1 MTDNEFM
8 FSRLQK
14 LQERDSSALS
24 DSFVTSLQAIDNPDA
39 FLGSRMLNISNNAY
53 NNGKIDGET
62 FKSHVNKYGS
72 YLGNDA
78 KNQIFAEVDNQ
89 EKELPKLLYK
99 QATSQYLPGDMF
111 DTEELLPE
119 NAEPEIALRS
129 SQSWEESGEIAELSS
144 HLVSYDHATQ
154 NLGAGTTQKEVD
166 EATTDLLEYMKG
178 VYGDNFRPE
187 EVGEDWVKLARE
199 RLQRLKALYDADSNK
214 RDYLQNG
221 MPLKKEYDAYNSLS
235 DEDKLL
241 VSQYIRSVSAYLD
254 EAGKTITDVESIWDI
269 PDFFKNNPW
278 NSDSYA
284 RMEEIK
290 GQLEERIKNGELDFN
305 DYLTGFVNRIVN
317 LYGGIEYQEAI
328 NTLTERNPVAAN
340 IANIITKPFY
350 ALAGVGGAVAQNIS
364 NLATGENLPVDPN
377 STTQLL
383 GGTSTMIQGKTSEMI
398 QNAVP
403 GWGGEA
409 LNFVYGV
416 GTSTIDSTVAALAN
430 AVVPGSGLAIIG
442 TEAAASAI
450 YDASKRGASAGQALF
465 SGILAGCAEAAF
477 EKLPMD
483 NVLKTAKA
491 APGSLKGVLLQA
503 LKGAGINA
511 PQEALTTV
519 ANTLG
524 DILIMQDKSQYE
536 QAVQDYMD
544 EDGLTREEAEKK
556 AAVDIVKQVAVDAFA
571 GALQGGGMTAGSS
584 FIGHLNIANTGKQII
599 ATPNGIETLLGAAE
613 QGDAAVRKAADAVR
627 QNPSAGNVGN
637 LAAALQEYTK
647 QPVGNV
653 LAYPSQVKAMHNGE
667 FTPPVSTASAASATA
682 GRAANATP
690 PMVNT
695 TPPENMAAEAANT
708 DGTDGAD
715 TFPASAA
722 AAQSE
727 ALSGPVQQVAGIIS
741 RPNVTASQADRIVK
755 SPQLSSAF
763 TQLTGKALDGLTNAE
778 KRQTVRDSAG
788 YVVPDVQSAEVSG
801 VAEPSVLQE
810 DSGTGSGL
818 VYDDYVNNSLEPA
831 AANQIDRVAKLLGT
845 RVRFVDS
852 VRGGTANAQIR
863 GREILVE
870 RNNPNP
876 VRFLLGHEWT
886 HLMQESAP
894 QAYMSFR
901 NAIASELQGE
911 ARALLDLYRQQGEI
925 LSTEAA
931 LDEAAANM
939 AGRMLED
946 GRLLDEFI
954 ERHRDNKSLLRR
966 MWEAVKRLVHKLTG
980 AERRMAQTAEGKLAA
995 ALDETVESAVN
1006 ENAAQTSGDVR
1017 YSIDPYFAS
1026 DVQEWD
1032 SEGRPA
1038 GETFVLGST
1047 GDTLQGLGAIES
1059 DIYMN
1064 GDKISQILKDHPE
1077 MTLDEIKRIPE
1088 ILEDPVFILKSRN
1101 NVRQNSRLIIFGSI
1115 KAQDGRPIMCVIDL
1129 RPTENGL
1136 LLDNMQKVSSAY
1148 TKDNNPQGFISGSE
1162 ILYADEKRTIPLLR
1176 TIGFQMPITL
1186 QHHGSIGSITYSGP
1200 KVNISGE
1207 PFSSV
1212 VKLGNNDNNSNAQA
1226 DTRPDEKSSARFS
1239 IKYDQDNTPYV
1250 VVENDILR
1258 NVPKSQWID
1267 TVKENLARKFPD
1279 GVHVGNNIIKINS
1292 QTRREMTYSE
1302 YTKWLSRNDRN
1313 AYADKF
1319 RSSEYADEIILASR
1333 DYINE
1338 GLKHA
1343 RKDNIRD
1350 FARGN
1355 VLLQVGGKDY
1365 TADVIV
1371 GTTRSGEMLLYDIVN
1386 LQRTTI
1392 NEKSR
1397 HAVQSDQKG
1406 DRRSGMPTTHSISQS
1421 GEKSNTQN
1429 SLKGSEDARSVS
1441 ELEREN
1447 RELRKRLEHFKEQ
1460 LHRSNGITTDKE
1472 AVQKT
1477 ARQVIREYNADLAT
1491 DDIAGDLQSLY
1502 DFMASG
1508 KDGENELSY
1517 EAARERSN
1525 AIARRIVENAVV
1537 TDDST
1542 YRQYSD
1548 LRGYLRSNKL
1558 IISPEDSRN
1567 IPDFNNFRKSNFGRM
1582 NIGTKGEANID
1593 QVYTELSTLYPEF
1606 FDGQR
1611 DTTPA
1616 DQLQRIAEV
1625 AGEIYDTSPNNPS
1638 SQYMDEA
1645 VTGVSNDIM
1654 ERFFDL
1660 PQTAPTFADRKA
1672 KQLQDLRRQ
1681 NRQRTK
1687 EAVKKERD
1695 RQEKR
1700 INRLKTQYR
1709 ARTAEARERQDAREM
1724 RARIIRHTNQLSKKL
1739 LRPSDKQHIPESLR
1753 TAVASLLESVNLES
1767 AYSVDPETG
1776 KRVKDGSGTPT
1787 KRTEAARELRL
1798 AYSQILKDGTGDTMI
1813 IDPDLM
1819 DNLDE
1824 MASMKD
1830 TPLMAMNAEQLQTVW
1845 ATVKAVEAS
1854 IQNANRVLGESRYKA
1869 ISEIA
1874 EGIRDDNAG
1883 RKDRG
1888 NYRAPIDAVDK
1899 LTRIDMLEPYSFL
1912 HQLGP
1917 TGDAL
1922 WEMQRNA
1929 QDRYI
1934 RRIAELER
1942 DTVEILGD
1950 TDIQSLM
1957 KQTHSFDIRGQKLT
1971 LTTPQ
1976 IMELLELTK
1985 RPQAQ
1990 EHILVG
1996 GVRPEAV
2003 RTGAG
2008 LRESRPSEAVR
2019 LTPDDIARITGVL
2032 TDEQVKLADDLQ
2044 AYLSNTVSEWGN
2056 ETSMEV
2062 YGYRKFTDPHYYPI
2076 RVDRNQVQRDVS
2088 NEAQAATIAGRGF
2101 TKTTTPNA
2109 NNAVM
2114 LQSIFD
2120 TFYSHA
2126 KDMASYS
2133 GWVTAMENLRRIRN
2147 FNFRDA
2153 DGNRTGSVQA
2163 VLEKVFGK
2171 EGPAYLDKLMDDI
2184 NRGGGDADVG
2194 FTERFASNYKAAS
2207 VGANLRVMAQQPT
2220 SFVRAA
2226 AMINPKY
2233 LTQGIFNRVN
2243 WDLVKEYAPIAQ
2255 WKDWGFFD
2263 ISTGRQ
2269 MRDIIL
2275 HTDSRL
2281 EKLKQLSMRGA
2292 GFMDRQTW
2300 KSLWRAV
2307 ELETRDTHPDLRPG
2321 TKEFYQ
2327 AVGERFSRVID
2338 RTQVVDGVLQR
2349 SQIMR
2354 SKNWLNRTA
2363 SSFMSEPTKIYNMAL
2378 NAAYDVRHAPT
2389 KAARRAAFGAL
2400 GRTSFALLAS
2410 FVANSVAQSLV
2421 DAMRDDDDEKNY
2433 WDKFLAAFLGFSGD
2447 EESFMD
2453 YFGSFWSGNL
2463 EASMNP
2469 LEYIPYVKDA
2479 LSLLKGYDVSRM
2491 DMEPIAKLITA
2502 GQNLFSGKY
2511 SVAGSVSNFVAE
2523 ASRVFGL
2530 SPANLIRD
2538 VKGIFNTITD
2548 ATHAYVAQY
2557 YIDKFFLDLG
2567 YEGNASE
2574 LKGLLEK
2581 AKENDMGDY
2590 EIIYADAWENGYL
2603 GAQKVFET
2611 EAPDSVTQNK
2621 ITYDLTDE
2629 QQEEYEDIVSE
2640 ATTKYLSDLE
2650 KRSAYKKMDY
2660 EEKESV
2666 AESLY
2671 DYATALAKAEVVPE
2685 YELEQSKALM
2695 ERLEDAGVSAADQV
2709 LIKKTADTDGNGR
2722 LTNDEYEEA
2731 VNNSWLQE
2739 WAKELMLAV
2748 YKANNKQDKEKREKA
2763 VDRAFEQHSR

>member
-1 MTDNEFM
+1 MAGEFRAFAEKHGTNIDDLQQNVQQAPATPFRK
-8 FSRLQK
+8 FSQRIAKRQ
-14 LQERDSSALS
+14 A
-24 DSFVTSLQAIDNPDA
+24 QAISNTIDNASRALQNGTITADA
-39 FLGSRMLNISNNAY
+39 FKSRIEPY
-53 NNGKIDGET
+53 R
-62 FKSHVNKYGS
+62 S
-72 YLGNDA
+72 YLGDDQIS
-78 KNQIFAEVDNQ
+78 QIFAEVDNR
-89 EKELPKLLYK
+89 EKELPKEIYK
-99 QATSQYLPGDMF
+99 QATAKYLPGDMF

-129 SQSWEESGEIAELSS
+129 AQRSEESGEATELSS
-144 HLVSYDHATQ
+144 YLTAYDRATQ
-154 NLGAGTTQKEVD
+154 NLGAGTTQKEVED
-166 EATTDLLEYMKG
+166 ATNRLVEYMKD

-199 RLQRLKALYDADSNK
+199 RLQRLNALGTADANR

-221 MPLKKEYDAYNSLS
+221 MSLKKEYDAYNSLS
-235 DEDKLL
+235 DENKMLI
-241 VSQYIRSVSAYLD
+241 SQYIRAVAQYWD
-254 EAGKTITDVESIWDI
+254 EAFGSITDIENVFDL
-269 PDFFKNNPW
+269 PDFIEKNPGNV
-278 NSDSYA
+278 DA
-284 RMEEIK
+284 IDDMEEAYGK
-290 GQLEERIKNGELDFN
+290 LEEQVKSGNLDFN
-305 DYLTGFVNRIVN
+305 DYLNGFVKRVANA
-317 LYGGIEYQEAI
+317 YKGAEYQEAMNI
-328 NTLTERNPVAAN
+328 LTERDPIGTNV
-340 IANIITKPFY
+340 ANIISKPFF
-350 ALAGVGGAVAQNIS
+350 AAAGVGGAVAQNIS
-364 NLATGENLPVDPN
+364 NLATGENLPVDRN

-383 GGTSTMIQGKTSEMI
+383 GGTSTMIQDKTSEMI

-409 LNFVYGV
+409 LNFGYGLV
-416 GTSTIDSTVAALAN
+416 TSTIDSTIAALAN
-430 AVVPGSGLAIIG
+430 VALPGSGLALIG

-524 DILIMQDKSQYE
+524 DILIMQDKSRYE

-584 FIGHLNIANTGKQII
+584 FIGHLNIAKTGKQII

-613 QGDAAVRKAADAVR
+613 QGDAAVRQAADAVR

-653 LAYPSQVKAMHNGE
+653 LAYPSKVRAMHNGE
-667 FTPPVSTASAASATA
+667 FTPPVNTTSAASAIA
-682 GRAANATP
+682 SRAANATP
-690 PMVNT
+690 PIVNT
-695 TPPENMAAEAANT
+695 TPPENIAAEGANPG
-708 DGTDGAD
+708 GTPGVD
-715 TFPASAA
+715 TSPTSAA

-727 ALSGPVQQVAGIIS
+727 AIPGPVQQVAGIIS
-741 RPNVTASQADRIVK
+741 RPTVTASQADRIVK
-755 SPQLSSAF
+755 SPELSSAF
-763 TQLTGKALDGLTNAE
+763 TELTGKALDGLTNAE
-778 KRQTVRDSAG
+778 KRQAVQDSAG
-788 YVVPDVQSAEVSG
+788 YVMPGVQSAEVSG

-831 AANQIDRVAKLLGT
+831 TANQIDRVAKLLGT

-980 AERRMAQTAEGKLAA
+980 AERKMAQTAEGKLAA
-995 ALDETVESAVN
+995 ALDETAESAAN
-1006 ENAAQTSGDVR
+1006 ENAAQTSGD
-1017 YSIDPYFAS
+1017 
-1026 DVQEWD
+1026 
-1032 SEGRPA
+1032 
-1038 GETFVLGST
+1038 T
-1047 GDTLQGLGAIES
+1047 
-1059 DIYMN
+1059 
-1064 GDKISQILKDHPE
+1064 
-1077 MTLDEIKRIPE
+1077 
-1088 ILEDPVFILKSRN
+1088 
-1101 NVRQNSRLIIFGSI
+1101 
-1115 KAQDGRPIMCVIDL
+1115 
-1129 RPTENGL
+1129 
-1136 LLDNMQKVSSAY
+1136 
-1148 TKDNNPQGFISGSE
+1148 
-1162 ILYADEKRTIPLLR
+1162 
-1176 TIGFQMPITL
+1176 
-1186 QHHGSIGSITYSGP
+1186 
-1200 KVNISGE
+1200 
-1207 PFSSV
+1207 
-1212 VKLGNNDNNSNAQA
+1212 
-1226 DTRPDEKSSARFS
+1226 RFS

-1250 VVENDILR
+1250 VVESDILR
-1258 NVPKSQWID
+1258 GVPKSQWID

-1313 AYADKF
+1313 TYADKF

-1371 GTTRSGEMLLYDIVN
+1371 GTTRSGELLLYDIVN

-1406 DRRSGMPTTHSISQS
+1406 DRRSGMPTIHSISQT
-1421 GEKSNTQN
+1421 GGKSNTQN

-1447 RELRKRLEHFKEQ
+1447 RELRERVEHFKEQ
-1460 LHRSNGITTDKE
+1460 LRRSNGITTDKE

-1477 ARQVIREYNADLAT
+1477 ARQLIREYNADLAT

-1517 EAARERSN
+1517 DAARERSDV
-1525 AIARRIVENAVV
+1525 IARRIVENAVE
-1537 TDDST
+1537 TGDNA
-1542 YRQYSD
+1542 YRQYGD
-1548 LRGYLRSNKL
+1548 LRAYLRSNKL
-1558 IISPEDSRN
+1558 VISPEDSRS
-1567 IPDFNNFRKSNFGRM
+1567 IPDFNRFRKSNFGRM
-1582 NIGTKGEANID
+1582 NIGTRGESNID
-1593 QVYTELSTLYPEF
+1593 QVYTELSTLYPEL
-1606 FDGQR
+1606 FDEQR
-1611 DTTPA
+1611 ETTPA
-1616 DQLQRIAEV
+1616 DRLQRIAEV
-1625 AGEIYDTSPNNPS
+1625 AGEIYDTSLINLF
-1638 SQYMDEA
+1638 SQYMEES
-1645 VTGVSNDIM
+1645 VTGVSNDIL

-1660 PQTAPTFADRKA
+1660 TQTGSTLSERNAKQLQGLRRQNWQRTRDVIREERDRQE
-1672 KQLQDLRRQ
+1672 KQLQDLRRR
-1681 NRQRTK
+1681 NRQRTRD
-1687 EAVKKERD
+1687 AIRKERD

-1724 RARIIRHTNQLSKKL
+1724 RARIIRHANQLSKKL
-1739 LRPSDKQHIPESLR
+1739 LRPSDKQHIPENLR

-1798 AYSQILKDGTGDTMI
+1798 AYSQILKDGTGDTMT

-1824 MASMKD
+1824 IASMKD
-1830 TPLMAMNAEQLQTVW
+1830 TPLMAMNTEQLQTVW

-1854 IQNANRVLGESRYKA
+1854 IQNANRVLGESRYKD

-1888 NYRAPIDAVDK
+1888 NYRAPIDAADK

-1917 TGDAL
+1917 TGDVL
-1922 WEMQRNA
+1922 WDMQRNA

-2032 TDEQVKLADDLQ
+2032 TEEQVKLADDLQ

-2233 LTQGIFNRVN
+2233 LAQGIFNRVN
-2243 WDLVKEYAPIAQ
+2243 WNLVKEYAPIAQ

-2300 KSLWRAV
+2300 KSLWKAV
-2307 ELETRDTHPDLRPG
+2307 ELETRDTHPDLKPG

-2363 SSFMSEPTKIYNMAL
+2363 SSFMSEPTKIYNMML
-2378 NAAYDVRHAPT
+2378 NSAYDVRHAPT

-2447 EESFMD
+2447 EETFMD

-2574 LKGLLEK
+2574 LKSLLEK

-2603 GAQKVFET
+2603 GAQKIFDK

-2621 ITYDLTDE
+2621 KTYDLTDE

-2640 ATTKYLSDLE
+2640 AATKYLSDLE

-2695 ERLEDAGVSAADQV
+2695 ERLEDAGVSAADQI
-2709 LIKKTADTDGNGR
+2709 LIKKTADADGNGS
-2722 LTNDEYEEA
+2722 LTNAEYAEA

-2748 YKANNKQDKEKREKA
+2748 YKANNKTGKEKREKA
-2763 VDRAFEQHSR
+2763 VDRAFDQYGR

>member
-1 MTDNEFM
+1 MAFLDKFDLKSE
-8 FSRLQK
+8 QKK
-14 LQERDSSALS
+14 LQDRQYEEFKQEFSNENNILPKIAQTAAIGSAKSLERGDITA
-24 DSFVTSLQAIDNPDA
+24 D
-39 FLGSRMLNISNNAY
+39 
-53 NNGKIDGET
+53 E
-62 FKSHVNKYGS
+62 FKSRAESYRS
-72 YLGNDA
+72 YLGDDVANQLIAVGNQKGVYDIA
-78 KNQIFAEVDNQ
+78 KSFEEGKISAGDFITKIEGYRSYLGDDTTNQLIAGADQYGREYPAMYFN
-89 EKELPKLLYK
+89 Y
-99 QATSQYLPGDMF
+99 ATQQYLPQDVA
-111 DTEELLPE
+111 DLRDLTPD
-119 NAEPEIALRS
+119 EIAKQIEYLKNEAIPLAEEKAAASKKAFDIEAGRS
-129 SQSWEESGEIAELSS
+129 YGEARTGKDKEGNSTIGKGRDPEL
-144 HLVSYDHATQ
+144 DAAAQTMR
-154 NLGAGTTQKEVD
+154 ADKE
-166 EATTDLLEYMKG
+166 A
-178 VYGDNFRPE
+178 
-187 EVGEDWVKLARE
+187 
-199 RLQRLKALYDADSNK
+199 
-214 RDYLQNG
+214 
-221 MPLKKEYDAYNSLS
+221 LKKLKQELENYEQTTSLKREIDAYNSLS
-235 DEDKLL
+235 DEDKAILGD
-241 VSQYIRSVSAYLD
+241 YI
-254 EAGKTITDVESIWDI
+254 
-269 PDFFKNNPW
+269 
-278 NSDSYA
+278 
-284 RMEEIK
+284 
-290 GQLEERIKNGELDFN
+290 FN
-305 DYLTGFVNRIVN
+305 YGVFWKYGDYLTGGPDALTDAEKNAYQKSKQEKEQLISRLQQNGVDTNDLEDF
-317 LYGGIEYQEAI
+317 IETASNSASAYQQSEVW
-328 NTLTERNPVAAN
+328 ERRADTMPVLSSIQSVFLKATDIPTAT
-340 IANIITKPFY
+340 ADIIGT
-350 ALAGVGGAVAQNIS
+350 NIS
-364 NLATGENLPVDPN
+364 NLATGDNKPIDVNSDAYIGTRAANTIRERVSENIESAHPDAETPLI
-377 STTQLL
+377 
-383 GGTSTMIQGKTSEMI
+383 GG
-398 QNAVP
+398 NY
-403 GWGGEA
+403 
-409 LNFVYGV
+409 L
-416 GTSTIDSTVAALAN
+416 
-430 AVVPGSGLAIIG
+430 SGLYNLGMSTGDSLLALPFAKATPAAPLVVMGAEAGIDAAI
-442 TEAAASAI
+442 
-450 YDASKRGASAGQALF
+450 DATQRGASAGQALSSAVLF
-465 SGILAGCAEAAF
+465 GVAEAAF
-477 EKLPMD
+477 EKLPLDELFKMAKTSPGGIK
-483 NVLKTAKA
+483 NLLSRTAK
-491 APGSLKGVLLQA
+491 SM
-503 LKGAGINA
+503 GINA
-511 PQEALTTV
+511 TEEELTEISNI
-519 ANTLG
+519 AS
-524 DILIMQDKSQYE
+524 DILIMQDKSSYE
-536 QAVQDYMD
+536 LSIKNYM
-544 EDGLTREEAEKK
+544 EKEGLTREEAEKR
-556 AAVDIVKQVAVDAFA
+556 ATIDLAKQVGLA
-571 GALQGGGMTAGSS
+571 GLGGVAQGGGMSLVGNV
-584 FIGHLNIANTGKQII
+584 IGHLNVSSTGRQII

-667 FTPPVSTASAASATA
+667 FTPPVNTTSAASATA

-708 DGTDGAD
+708 GGTDGAD
-715 TFPASAA
+715 TSPASAA

-741 RPNVTASQADRIVK
+741 QSNITSSQADRIVK
-755 SPQLSSAF
+755 SPELSSAF
-763 TQLTGKALDGLTNAE
+763 TELTGKALDGLTNAE
-778 KRQTVRDSAG
+778 KRQAVQDSAG
-788 YVVPDVQSAEVSG
+788 YVMPDVQSAEVSG

-831 AANQIDRVAKLLGT
+831 TANQIDRVAKLLGT

-980 AERRMAQTAEGKLAA
+980 AERKMAQTAEGKLAA
-995 ALDETVESAVN
+995 ALDEAAESAAN
-1006 ENAAQTSGDVR
+1006 ENAAQTSGD
-1017 YSIDPYFAS
+1017 
-1026 DVQEWD
+1026 
-1032 SEGRPA
+1032 
-1038 GETFVLGST
+1038 T
-1047 GDTLQGLGAIES
+1047 
-1059 DIYMN
+1059 
-1064 GDKISQILKDHPE
+1064 
-1077 MTLDEIKRIPE
+1077 
-1088 ILEDPVFILKSRN
+1088 
-1101 NVRQNSRLIIFGSI
+1101 
-1115 KAQDGRPIMCVIDL
+1115 
-1129 RPTENGL
+1129 
-1136 LLDNMQKVSSAY
+1136 
-1148 TKDNNPQGFISGSE
+1148 
-1162 ILYADEKRTIPLLR
+1162 
-1176 TIGFQMPITL
+1176 
-1186 QHHGSIGSITYSGP
+1186 
-1200 KVNISGE
+1200 
-1207 PFSSV
+1207 
-1212 VKLGNNDNNSNAQA
+1212 
-1226 DTRPDEKSSARFS
+1226 RFS

-1258 NVPKSQWID
+1258 GVPKSQWID

-1313 AYADKF
+1313 TYADKF

-1371 GTTRSGEMLLYDIVN
+1371 GTTRSGELLLYDIVN

-1397 HAVQSDQKG
+1397 HAVQSGQKG
-1406 DRRSGMPTTHSISQS
+1406 DRRSGMPTTHSISQT
-1421 GEKSNTQN
+1421 GGKSNTRFSLKETTAEEQKQHREAALDYFGETNKWSETGYLLTDGSKLDFSGRHEGGPGGYRTVDHRDISDALEDDYGGDDYSGAMVQFMSEGNIRISPESDGINLSVRPTQAQESALDDFISKAHGEVTLDIDTPDGQTVASVEYPSGTRASKVIGDIRAYFENGTLPSVSELARFHN

-1447 RELRKRLEHFKEQ
+1447 RELRERVEHFKEQ

-1472 AVQKT
+1472 ST
-1477 ARQVIREYNADLAT
+1477 RREARQLIQDYGADLDA

-1508 KDGENELSY
+1508 KEGENELSY
-1517 EAARERSN
+1517 DAVRERAD
-1525 AIARRIVENAVV
+1525 AIARRVVENAVE
-1537 TDDST
+1537 TGDNA
-1542 YRQYSD
+1542 YRQYGD
-1548 LRGYLRSNKL
+1548 LRAYLRSNKL
-1558 IISPEDSRN
+1558 VISPEDSRS
-1567 IPDFNNFRKSNFGRM
+1567 IPDFNRFRKSNFGRM
-1582 NIGTKGEANID
+1582 NIGTRGESNID
-1593 QVYTELSTLYPEF
+1593 QVYTELSTLYPEL
-1606 FDGQR
+1606 FDEQR
-1611 DTTPA
+1611 ETTPA
-1616 DQLQRIAEV
+1616 DRLQRIAEV
-1625 AGEIYDTSPNNPS
+1625 AGEIYDTSLINLF
-1638 SQYMDEA
+1638 SQYMEES
-1645 VTGVSNDIM
+1645 VTGVSNDIL

-1660 PQTAPTFADRKA
+1660 TQTGSTLSERNAKQLQGLRRQNWQRTRDVIREERDRQE
-1672 KQLQDLRRQ
+1672 KQLQDLRRR
-1681 NRQRTK
+1681 NRQRTRD
-1687 EAVKKERD
+1687 AIRKERD

-1724 RARIIRHTNQLSKKL
+1724 RARIIRHANQLSKKL

-1798 AYSQILKDGTGDTMI
+1798 AYSQILKDGTGDTMT

-1854 IQNANRVLGESRYKA
+1854 IQNANRVLGESRYKD

-1888 NYRAPIDAVDK
+1888 NYRAPIDAADK

-1917 TGDAL
+1917 TGDVL
-1922 WEMQRNA
+1922 WDMQRGA

-1934 RRIAELER
+1934 RRIAELEKASS
-1942 DTVEILGD
+1942 EIIGK
-1950 TDIQSLM
+1950 TDITALD

-2008 LRESRPSEAVR
+2008 IRESRPSEAVR
-2019 LTPDDIARITGVL
+2019 LTPDDIARITGTL
-2032 TDEQVKLADDLQ
+2032 TKEQTELADKLQ

-2194 FTERFASNYKAAS
+2194 FTERFASNYKAAA
-2207 VGANLRVMAQQPT
+2207 VGTNLRVMAQQPT

-2233 LTQGIFNRVN
+2233 LTQGVFNRVDWN
-2243 WDLVKEYAPIAQ
+2243 LVKEYAPIAQ

-2281 EKLKQLSMRGA
+2281 EKLKQSSMRGA

-2307 ELETRDTHPDLRPG
+2307 ELETRDTHPDLKPG

-2363 SSFMSEPTKIYNMAL
+2363 SSFMSEPTKIYNMML
-2378 NAAYDVRHAPT
+2378 NSAYDMRHAPT
-2389 KAARRAAFGAL
+2389 KSARKAAFRAL

-2410 FVANSVAQSLV
+2410 FVANSVAQSLI

-2433 WDKFLAAFLGFSGD
+2433 GDKFLAAFLGFSGD
-2447 EESFMD
+2447 EETFMD

-2511 SVAGSVSNFVAE
+2511 STAGSVSNFVAE
-2523 ASRVFGL
+2523 ASRIFGL

-2557 YIDKFFLDLG
+2557 YVDKFFLDLG
-2567 YEGNASE
+2567 YEGNVSE

-2590 EIIYADAWENGYL
+2590 EIIYADAWKNGYL
-2603 GAQKVFET
+2603 GAQKIFDK

-2621 ITYDLTDE
+2621 KTYDLDAE
-2629 QQEEYEDIVSE
+2629 QQEEYQDIISE

-2695 ERLEDAGVSAADQV
+2695 ERLEDAGVSAADQI

-2748 YKANNKQDKEKREKA
+2748 YEANNKRDKEKREKA
-2763 VDRAFEQHSR
+2763 VDRAFDQHSR

>member
-1 MTDNEFM
+1 MAFLDKFDLKSE
-8 FSRLQK
+8 QKK
-14 LQERDSSALS
+14 LQDRQYEEFKQKFSNDYNILPQIAQKAATGSAKSLERGD
-24 DSFVTSLQAIDNPDA
+24 IDADEFKSRA
-39 FLGSRMLNISNNAY
+39 ESYRSFLGDDVTNQLIAVGNQKGVQDLAKSFEE
-53 NNGKIDGET
+53 GKISAGDFITEIEG
-62 FKSHVNKYGS
+62 YRS
-72 YLGNDA
+72 YLGDDTT
-78 KNQIFAEVDNQ
+78 NQIISEVDQYGREYPAMFFN
-89 EKELPKLLYK
+89 Y
-99 QATSQYLPGDMF
+99 ATQQYLPQNVADLRNITT
-111 DTEELLPE
+111 D
-119 NAEPEIALRS
+119 EITKQIEYLKN
-129 SQSWEESGEIAELSS
+129 ESIPAAYAKSLASNQT
-144 HLVSYDHATQ
+144 Y
-154 NLGAGTTQKEVD
+154 QKE
-166 EATTDLLEYMKG
+166 
-178 VYGDNFRPE
+178 
-187 EVGEDWVKLARE
+187 LARHE
-199 RLQRLKALYDADSNK
+199 RETTKQNNYYQAPDLEFEKTKEAYKADSQALEKLTQELKNYEQSISLK
-214 RDYLQNG
+214 R
-221 MPLKKEYDAYNSLS
+221 EIDAYNSLS
-235 DEDKLL
+235 DEDKAILGD
-241 VSQYIRSVSAYLD
+241 YI
-254 EAGKTITDVESIWDI
+254 
-269 PDFFKNNPW
+269 
-278 NSDSYA
+278 
-284 RMEEIK
+284 
-290 GQLEERIKNGELDFN
+290 FN
-305 DYLTGFVNRIVN
+305 YGVFWKYGDYLTGGPDALTDAEKNAYQKSKQEKEQLISRLQQNGVDTNDLEDF
-317 LYGGIEYQEAI
+317 IETASNSASAYQQSEVW
-328 NTLTERNPVAAN
+328 ERRADTMPVLSSIQSVFLKATDIPTAT
-340 IANIITKPFY
+340 ADIIGT
-350 ALAGVGGAVAQNIS
+350 NIS
-364 NLATGENLPVDPN
+364 NLATGDNKPIDVNSDAYIGTRAANTIRERVSENIESAHPDAETPLI
-377 STTQLL
+377 
-383 GGTSTMIQGKTSEMI
+383 GG
-398 QNAVP
+398 NY
-403 GWGGEA
+403 
-409 LNFVYGV
+409 L
-416 GTSTIDSTVAALAN
+416 
-430 AVVPGSGLAIIG
+430 SGLYNLGMSTGDSLLALPFAKATPAAPLVVMGAEAGIDAAI
-442 TEAAASAI
+442 
-450 YDASKRGASAGQALF
+450 DATQRGASAGQALSSAVLF
-465 SGILAGCAEAAF
+465 GVAEAAF
-477 EKLPMD
+477 EKLPLDELFKMAKTSPGGIK
-483 NVLKTAKA
+483 NLLSRTAK
-491 APGSLKGVLLQA
+491 SM
-503 LKGAGINA
+503 GINYTEEKLT
-511 PQEALTTV
+511 EAT
-519 ANTLG
+519 
-524 DILIMQDKSQYE
+524 DIVVDVLVMQDKSNYE
-536 QAVQDYMD
+536 LAVKSYMED
-544 EDGLTREEAEKK
+544 EGLTREEAEKR
-556 AAVDIVKQVAVDAFA
+556 ASIDLAKQVEQA
-571 GALQGGGMTAGSS
+571 GLGGFIQGGGMSLVGNT
-584 FIGHLNIANTGKQII
+584 IGHLNVSSTGRQII

-613 QGDAAVRKAADAVR
+613 QGDTAVRQAADAVR

-667 FTPPVSTASAASATA
+667 FTPPVNTTSAASAIA
-682 GRAANATP
+682 SRAANTTP
-690 PMVNT
+690 PVVST
-695 TPPENMAAEAANT
+695 TPPENMAAEATNT
-708 DGTDGAD
+708 GGTDGAD

-755 SPQLSSAF
+755 SPELSSAF
-763 TQLTGKALDGLTNAE
+763 TKLTGKALDGLTNAE
-778 KRQTVRDSAG
+778 KRQAVQDSAG
-788 YVVPDVQSAEVSG
+788 YVMPDAQSAEVSG

-831 AANQIDRVAKLLGT
+831 TANQIDRVAKLLGT

-901 NAIASELQGE
+901 NAIAGELQGE

-925 LSTEAA
+925 LSTKAA

-939 AGRMLED
+939 AGRMMED

-954 ERHRDNKSLLRR
+954 ERHQDNKSLLRR

-980 AERRMAQTAEGKLAA
+980 AERKMAQTAEGKLAA
-995 ALDETVESAVN
+995 ALDETAESAAN
-1006 ENAAQTSGDVR
+1006 ENAAQTSGD
-1017 YSIDPYFAS
+1017 
-1026 DVQEWD
+1026 
-1032 SEGRPA
+1032 
-1038 GETFVLGST
+1038 T
-1047 GDTLQGLGAIES
+1047 
-1059 DIYMN
+1059 
-1064 GDKISQILKDHPE
+1064 
-1077 MTLDEIKRIPE
+1077 
-1088 ILEDPVFILKSRN
+1088 
-1101 NVRQNSRLIIFGSI
+1101 
-1115 KAQDGRPIMCVIDL
+1115 
-1129 RPTENGL
+1129 
-1136 LLDNMQKVSSAY
+1136 
-1148 TKDNNPQGFISGSE
+1148 
-1162 ILYADEKRTIPLLR
+1162 
-1176 TIGFQMPITL
+1176 
-1186 QHHGSIGSITYSGP
+1186 
-1200 KVNISGE
+1200 
-1207 PFSSV
+1207 
-1212 VKLGNNDNNSNAQA
+1212 
-1226 DTRPDEKSSARFS
+1226 RFS

-1250 VVENDILR
+1250 VVESDILR
-1258 NVPKSQWID
+1258 GVPKSQWID

-1313 AYADKF
+1313 TYADKF

-1371 GTTRSGEMLLYDIVN
+1371 GTTRSGELLLYDIVN

-1406 DRRSGMPTTHSISQS
+1406 DRRSGMPTIHSISQT
-1421 GEKSNTQN
+1421 GGKSNTQN

-1447 RELRKRLEHFKEQ
+1447 RELRERVEHFKEQ

-1472 AVQKT
+1472 ST
-1477 ARQVIREYNADLAT
+1477 RREARQLIQDYGADLDA

-1508 KDGENELSY
+1508 KEGENELSY
-1517 EAARERSN
+1517 DAVRERAD
-1525 AIARRIVENAVV
+1525 AIARRVVENAVE
-1537 TDDST
+1537 TGDNA
-1542 YRQYSD
+1542 YRQYGD
-1548 LRGYLRSNKL
+1548 LRAYLRSNKL
-1558 IISPEDSRN
+1558 VISPEDSRS
-1567 IPDFNNFRKSNFGRM
+1567 IPDFNRFRKSNFGRM
-1582 NIGTKGEANID
+1582 NIGTRGESNID
-1593 QVYTELSTLYPEF
+1593 QMYTELSTLYPEL
-1606 FDGQR
+1606 FDEQR
-1611 DTTPA
+1611 ETTPA
-1616 DQLQRIAEV
+1616 DRLQRIAEV
-1625 AGEIYDTSPNNPS
+1625 AGEIYDTSLINLF
-1638 SQYMDEA
+1638 SQYMEES
-1645 VTGVSNDIM
+1645 VTGVSNDIL

-1660 PQTAPTFADRKA
+1660 TQTGSTLSERNAKQLQGLRRQNWQRTRDVIREERDRQE
-1672 KQLQDLRRQ
+1672 KQLQDLRRR
-1681 NRQRTK
+1681 NRQRTRD
-1687 EAVKKERD
+1687 AIRKERD

-1709 ARTAEARERQDAREM
+1709 ARTAEARERQDAWEM
-1724 RARIIRHTNQLSKKL
+1724 RARIIRHANQLSKKL

-1798 AYSQILKDGTGDTMI
+1798 AYSQILKDGTGDTMT

-1854 IQNANRVLGESRYKA
+1854 IQNANRVLGESRYKD

-1874 EGIRDDNAG
+1874 KGIRDDNAG

-1888 NYRAPIDAVDK
+1888 NYRAPIDAADK

-1917 TGDAL
+1917 TGDVL
-1922 WEMQRNA
+1922 WDMQRGA

-1934 RRIAELER
+1934 RRIAELEKASS
-1942 DTVEILGD
+1942 EIIGK
-1950 TDIQSLM
+1950 TDITALD

-2008 LRESRPSEAVR
+2008 IRESRPSEAVR
-2019 LTPDDIARITGVL
+2019 LTPDDIARITGTL
-2032 TDEQVKLADDLQ
+2032 TKEQTELADKLQ

-2194 FTERFASNYKAAS
+2194 FTERFASNYKAAA
-2207 VGANLRVMAQQPT
+2207 VGTNLRVMAQQPT

-2233 LTQGIFNRVN
+2233 LTQGVFNRVDWN
-2243 WDLVKEYAPIAQ
+2243 LVKEYAPIAQ

-2307 ELETRDTHPDLRPG
+2307 ELETRDTHPDLKPG

-2363 SSFMSEPTKIYNMAL
+2363 SSFMSEPTKIYNMML
-2378 NAAYDVRHAPT
+2378 NSAYDMRHAPT

-2433 WDKFLAAFLGFSGD
+2433 LDKFLAAFLGFSGD

-2511 SVAGSVSNFVAE
+2511 STAGSVSNFVAE

-2574 LKGLLEK
+2574 LKSLLEK

-2603 GAQKVFET
+2603 GAQKIFDK

-2621 ITYDLTDE
+2621 KTYDLTDE

-2666 AESLY
+2666 AQSLY
-2671 DYATALAKAEVVPE
+2671 DYAASLAKAEVVPE
-2685 YELEQSKALM
+2685 YELSQSEELM
-2695 ERLEDAGVSAADQV
+2695 ERLEDAGISAADQM
-2709 LIKKTADTDGNGR
+2709 LIKKTADADGNGS
-2722 LTNDEYEEA
+2722 LTNKEYEDA

-2739 WAKELMLAV
+2739 WAKELMLKVDEASS
-2748 YKANNKQDKEKREKA
+2748 KRDKEKREKA
-2763 VDRAFEQHSR
+2763 MDRAFEQYGR